1 MPSTA
6 SSLSSTAV
14 MSKTPSPS
22 FVSWVSIAETAA
34 SGPTTAMVTSSGSA
48 VTAGHE
54 KASTITA
61 MIAVNPVAM
70 ASVRRI
76 GVCGRSAPDGD
87 SVVVSDMRS
96 LPSNLCSKNECSFS
110 FFIARQG
117 LENEHS
123 FLEYNGVMPKVTDA
137 HRAARRDE
145 ILDAA
150 QRVFA
155 RKGYRGSSIT
165 AIIDESGL
173 SAGAIYSYFE
183 SKHELFHAVVERTLA
198 MRTLQIAT
206 DAGEQPR
213 SPGELIRSV
222 LVSMQGQPILTMAPQ
237 IWAVPGFILQRLTV
251 TDFDEE
257 KYLDALVDAFRG

>member
-70 ASVRRI
+70 ASVRMI
-76 GVCGRSAPDGD
+76 GVGRSAPDGD

-96 LPSNLCSKNECSFS
+96 LPSNLRSKNECSF
-110 FFIARQG
+110 FITHCG

-123 FLEYNGVMPKVTDA
+123 FLEYNGVMRKVRDA
-137 HRAARRDE
+137 HRAARREE

-165 AIIDESGL
+165 GIIDESGL

-198 MRTLQIAT
+198 VRADPLRPGQHAGAADLDYGAPDLGRGRGGAG
-206 DAGEQPR
+206 DAQGPRARVRAARPNALHGVGSVGIGEPLPR
-213 SPGELIRSV
+213 
-222 LVSMQGQPILTMAPQ
+222 
-237 IWAVPGFILQRLTV
+237 
-251 TDFDEE
+251 
-257 KYLDALVDAFRG
+257 

>member
-22 FVSWVSIAETAA
+22 SVSWVSIAETAA

-96 LPSNLCSKNECSFS
+96 LPSNLCSKNECSC
-110 FFIARQG
+110 FIARQG
-117 LENEHS
+117 LENENS

-206 DAGEQPR
+206 DAGEQSR

-237 IWAVPGFILQRLTV
+237 IWAEAAVEP
-251 TDFDEE
+251 E
-257 KYLDALVDAFRG
+257 